1 MELGKKVKEL
11 RKRRGWT
18 QEDLAPRCGFKDKS
32 SIGRIEAGLWE
43 PELKVI
49 LKLSQALECSPIE
62 LLGWDSP
69 TGIPG
74 EVVSVMH
81 MMDEDRQ
88 RKVLSYAKY
97 LLSEGG
103 ESDGV

>member
-11 RKRRGWT
+11 RKKRGWR
-18 QEDLAPRCGFKDKS
+18 QDDLSIRCGFKNKS
-32 SIGRIEAGLWE
+32 SIGRIEAGMWE
-43 PELKVI
+43 PELKTI
-49 LKLSQALECSPIE
+49 IKLAQALGCSPME

-69 TGIPG
+69 TGITG
-74 EVVSVMH
+74 EVASVMG

-103 ESDGV
+103 DDDGV